1 MTMIREYGGIKR
13 LHGTVKTPA
22 KMGKSDQENH
32 ESPNKSPPTKRER
45 SDKKP
50 SANPDGTARER
61 GET

>member
-13 LHGTVKTPA
+13 LHGTARSPA
-22 KMGKSDQENH
+22 RIGASDPDNP
-32 ESPNKSPPTKRER
+32 ESPQQTPPPKRER

-50 SANPDGTARER
+50 SANPDGLARER